1 MKIPFPFLFQKVRNQ
16 VEGRLTFRHVDKFST
31 AIYSWAGG
39 HGTSTLHSPFCG
51 LAVYFLVTPNNDIF
65 NVGFFSSMRNDVAIV
80 SRNHTLAAM
89 SFRWHNIT

>member
-1 MKIPFPFLFQKVRNQ
+1 
-16 VEGRLTFRHVDKFST
+16 
-31 AIYSWAGG
+31 
-39 HGTSTLHSPFCG
+39 
-51 LAVYFLVTPNNDIF
+51 VYFLVAPNNVVF